1 MFEDQL
7 QAVQELLE
15 IDVNF
20 RELHQ
25 QHQALKDKIA
35 ELGPRSLGDFTVERL
50 KKEKLLLKDK
60 MAVILQ
66 RHTEA
71 RV

>member
-15 IDVNF
+15 TDAQF
-20 RELHQ
+20 RELHE
-25 QHQALKDKIA
+25 QHQNLKDKIA
-35 ELGPRSLGDFTVERL
+35 ELGPRSLGDFTVERM
-50 KKEKLLLKDK
+50 KKEKLLIKDK
-60 MAVILQ
+60 MATILQ
-66 RHTEA
+66 RHTET

>member
-7 QAVQELLE
+7 QAVKELLE
-15 IDVNF
+15 TDVQF

-25 QHQALKDKIA
+25 QHQNLKDKIA
-35 ELGPRSLGDFTVERL
+35 ELGPRSVGDFTVERL
-50 KKEKLLLKDK
+50 KKEKLLLKDR
-60 MAVILQ
+60 MATILQ